1 MVLIVF
7 LQQKGNVFVNQPFHF
22 PHGVG
27 RNATISGQGDG
38 IQPELA
44 LSVCTSHVNVR
55 RLSALVRVKVK
66 TITTD
71 S

>member
-7 LQQKGNVFVNQPFHF
+7 LQQEVNVFVNQPFHI
-22 PHGVG
+22 PHGVCW
-27 RNATISGQGDG
+27 NATVSGQSNRFK
-38 IQPELA
+38 PELA
-44 LSVCTSHVNVR
+44 LTVCASHVNVR
-55 RLSALVRVKVK
+55 WLAALVRVKVK

>member
-7 LQQKGNVFVNQPFHF
+7 LQQEVNVFVNQPFHF

-27 RNATISGQGDG
+27 RNAAISGQGDG
-38 IQPELA
+38 IQPKLA
-44 LSVCTSHVNVR
+44 LSVCASHVNVR
-55 RLSALVRVKVK
+55 RLGALVRVEVK
-66 TITTD
+66 TITAD